1 MNAKKLSNVNIR
13 KQKKKG
19 KKTKDQ
25 SRAVVGESS
34 IN

>member
-13 KQKKKG
+13 KQKKG